1 MFPDSKP
8 LVFNAWIPEV
18 IPEGSIFGVDAF
30 LSALVVLEEPEQ
42 QSAQERMCCSQVTEI
57 TFNHV
62 DPIAIVMEDLRIDF
76 DQLSSQSPL
85 YVPPEIIERII
96 NELKDDKSSLGR
108 CSLVC
113 RSWIFH
119 TRHRLFH
126 EVGFREPVYGL
137 FNNEAQFGRLSR
149 FIELCSNHHSTI
161 PAAGIRV
168 FELNQAQPAK
178 PLIEAFQWLSTP
190 INGDTNTNV
199 TMADHIFWNL
209 QHLKLKNTNSMNFDL
224 LINHILQLQVFSKIG
239 HLTMTSCHFSTSS
252 DFLSI
257 ISGFPTL
264 KSFKASVKIS
274 QLIFLARSDTSIF
287 LQSQVLARTMSELE
301 YILTRGAAA
310 AIGSIKRCT
319 IRIPGP
325 RQALASANFQSLVKS
340 LIINARIPEIVVEGS
355 IFGVDKFM
363 EWIYAE
369 EAMGKPCH
377 SQVTEIA
384 LNKVRNMSDGWLPET
399 PILPRMDTVWA
410 THPFFRSL
418 KEIRADLVLSMGSIP
433 GPRNIPRSPE
443 ENPAMK
449 LQAEKFHELLPNCS
463 DCGLLRPMVTIEG
476 LGKF

>member
-1 MFPDSKP
+1 MVKK
-8 LVFNAWIPEV
+8 
-18 IPEGSIFGVDAF
+18 
-30 LSALVVLEEPEQ
+30 
-42 QSAQERMCCSQVTEI
+42 
-57 TFNHV
+57 
-62 DPIAIVMEDLRIDF
+62 IDF

-239 HLTMTSCHFSTSS
+239 HLTMTSCHFKFQSISEDFTIDFPRTFRHLDISPVTGPSVWRSFPLSTLRTYSG
-252 DFLSI
+252 FRELSI
-257 ISGFPTL
+257 PL
-264 KSFKASVKIS
+264 
-274 QLIFLARSDTSIF
+274 TS
-287 LQSQVLARTMSELE
+287 RTMSELE

>member
-1 MFPDSKP
+1 MVKK
-8 LVFNAWIPEV
+8 
-18 IPEGSIFGVDAF
+18 
-30 LSALVVLEEPEQ
+30 
-42 QSAQERMCCSQVTEI
+42 
-57 TFNHV
+57 
-62 DPIAIVMEDLRIDF
+62 IDF

-209 QHLKLKNTNSMNFDL
+209 QHLKLKNTNSPSVWRSFPL
-224 LINHILQLQVFSKIG
+224 
-239 HLTMTSCHFSTSS
+239 STLRTYSG
-252 DFLSI
+252 FRELSI
-257 ISGFPTL
+257 PL
-264 KSFKASVKIS
+264 
-274 QLIFLARSDTSIF
+274 TS
-287 LQSQVLARTMSELE
+287 RTMSELE

-476 LGKF
+476 YICCNNGFGCETDKHHADLESFDVLFILAV